1 MSVEFIQA
9 AQIWFWIKVQGS
21 SGKFKKLTNE
31 VAASTAKLIKQ
42 TKFLSNAID
51 SNSSFDEM

>member
-1 MSVEFIQA
+1 MHMLFYQ
-9 AQIWFWIKVQGS
+9 IKVQGS
-21 SGKFKKLTNE
+21 NGKFKKLTNE

-51 SNSSFDEM
+51 SNASFDEM